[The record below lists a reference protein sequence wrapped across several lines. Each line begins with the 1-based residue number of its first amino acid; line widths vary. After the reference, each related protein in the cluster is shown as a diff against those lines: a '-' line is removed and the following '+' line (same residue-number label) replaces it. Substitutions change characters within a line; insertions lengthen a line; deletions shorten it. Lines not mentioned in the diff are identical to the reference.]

1 MRRKW
6 TLYDGGGPS
15 HPLVEKGNGDTDTT
29 LREVHKGK
37 KGETPILSTTSNRSS
52 NCILEEDERGN

>member
-1 MRRKW
+1 M
-6 TLYDGGGPS
+6 YDGGGPS

-37 KGETPILSTTSNRSS
+37 KGETPILSTTSNRSA